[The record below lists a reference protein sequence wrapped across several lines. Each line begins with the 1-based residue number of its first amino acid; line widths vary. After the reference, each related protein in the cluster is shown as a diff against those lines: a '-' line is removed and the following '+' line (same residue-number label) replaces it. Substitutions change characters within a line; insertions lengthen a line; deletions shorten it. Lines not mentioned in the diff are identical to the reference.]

1 MVNVPESVA
10 LPMPLIVTYATKESS
25 VWTGLVLITLVP
37 VTFEPLSS
45 KNGAPRIVSSV
56 PLVLLRDEVARGIVC
71 ANILGIAMNP
81 NTIAMVVAVYIPIL
95 NMHMAL

>member
-1 MVNVPESVA
+1 M
-10 LPMPLIVTYATKESS
+10 
-25 VWTGLVLITLVP
+25 ITLVP

-45 KNGAPRIVSSV
+45 KNGALRIVSSI
-56 PLVLLRDEVARGIVC
+56 PLVPLRDEVARGVVC

-81 NTIAMVVAVYIPIL
+81 ITIAMVVAVYIPIL